1 MSDLTIKAIKG
12 FYNTKTFTDEQI
24 SAYKKHGSE
33 LIDGEKFMCIH
44 ESLTLSIIMNSN
56 GIAMQSIAMELRSK
70 LGFNQYDLIMTE
82 EQSAMDLICILLS
95 IN

>member
-44 ESLTLSIIMNSN
+44 ESLTLSIIMNCRTPT
-56 GIAMQSIAMELRSK
+56 AMELRSK